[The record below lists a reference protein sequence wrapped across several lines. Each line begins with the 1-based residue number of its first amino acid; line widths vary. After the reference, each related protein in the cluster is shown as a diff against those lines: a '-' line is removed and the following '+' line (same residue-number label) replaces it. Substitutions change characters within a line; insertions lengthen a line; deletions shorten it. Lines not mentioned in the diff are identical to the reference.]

1 VIIVIH
7 RASGRL
13 IARTARRRC
22 RVARS
27 LVGVLIIADFI
38 ITSSHANGVSMRL
51 CCVRINHF
59 APAPPNDVDEDTSC
73 RRWTRATRCLT
84 RIVPYTEVDAQRD
97 KPAKVVDRT
106 STVASN
112 VNLVRSTTVQL
123 IKTSEHICAAKLQ
136 RTALLRLP
144 YLYLDC
150 NDQRAVA
157 KFFQFQSLGQSSRRK
172 YPHFGDTRI
181 SLQHSVVS
189 KEASMPI
196 TSSIAVQLFR

>member
-1 VIIVIH
+1 
-7 RASGRL
+7 
-13 IARTARRRC
+13 
-22 RVARS
+22 
-27 LVGVLIIADFI
+27 
-38 ITSSHANGVSMRL
+38 MRL

-73 RRWTRATRCLT
+73 RRWTSATRCLT

-123 IKTSEHICAAKLQ
+123 IKTSEHICGAKLQ

-157 KFFQFQSLGQSSRRK
+157 KFSNSRVWDKVLDGNTPILEIPEFPYNTVWYRRK
-172 YPHFGDTRI
+172 RPC
-181 SLQHSVVS
+181 Q
-189 KEASMPI
+189 
-196 TSSIAVQLFR
+196 